1 MDIYALDSSDSF
13 SAYDNNGKDPIGYD
27 PMGRELKNLTCNPY
41 SHILLKPMMSKPDR
55 TEGKITGSWDE
66 ERAFII
72 TAAYSLSLHPD
83 KIYQN
88 LPDFPKGVPL
98 IHLLIPKP
106 KLWFLLFFFLFPRP
120 KIQ

>member
-66 ERAFII
+66 ERGKKIEGTI
-72 TAAYSLSLHPD
+72 TWVWESKDESKEPPSENQGDSDRSCQDADS
-83 KIYQN
+83 KN
-88 LPDFPKGVPL
+88 
-98 IHLLIPKP
+98 KP
-106 KLWFLLFFFLFPRP
+106 
-120 KIQ
+120 Q